1 MAILFFGMYEGVG
14 RAILSGLLDTT
25 LLVVLFGGLLYVQR
39 KRERIVQTLT
49 ALAGTGALITI
60 VSLPISG
67 WFHGADKESGE
78 GGLAVL
84 MLLLLVGWSL
94 AVVGHILRHALSAP
108 YFAGLVLAVLFYW
121 LSITVFRALFPV
133 AA

>member
-1 MAILFFGMYEGVG
+1 ME
-14 RAILSGLLDTT
+14 LSAYLPT
-25 LLVVLFGGLLYVQR
+25 VVLFGGLLYVQW

-67 WFHGADKESGE
+67 WFRGADKESGE

-94 AVVGHILRHALSAP
+94 AVVGHILRHALDLPIAGGTLVAVA
-108 YFAGLVLAVLFYW
+108 YFAVSMIVIEAF
-121 LSITVFRALFPV
+121 FPRP
-133 AA
+133 A